1 MEKRKLCKYQQ
12 LIKEVALT
20 IFEDYGGS
28 LDSQTIGQAIQ
39 EGEDYGSFSNE
50 IIQAIEEG
58 QDHES
63 LYDDEISRAIQEG
76 IDINWLLM
84 ELENDILKEINEI
97 NMITVQP

>member
-1 MEKRKLCKYQQ
+1 MEKRKHCKYQQ
-12 LIKEVALT
+12 FIEEVAQA
-20 IFEDYGGS
+20 IFKDYGS